1 MKEMKSK
8 KNKIKSLVGVVCLLL
23 MFIIGNVYPTYT
35 FAQVSESEIESEETR
50 ETASKDNKE
59 EKEVRFPNKLE
70 AKEPPSDNQGGDS
83 QSDSINKGISTAEV
97 SAKAELI
104 ENVNNA
110 NQDYPIH
117 HGESTGDESDKYFA
131 DARQFITFKT
141 KSGKTFHLII
151 NYDEEGQNVK
161 LLTEVSEDDL
171 LNMVEAKEKPK
182 EEVKKIE
189 EVPPPTE
196 ETKEEPVKEEPKKKE
211 ESKGAG
217 LYIFLGLF
225 VMTVVGAGYYFKIY
239 KKKQEESEDDEDYN
253 ELEDDY
259 ESGDNIEESEETTEE
274 EEKEE
279 VDDMAI
285 DAYEDEDDE

>member
-8 KNKIKSLVGVVCLLL
+8 KNKIKSLVGVICLLM

-70 AKEPPSDNQGGDS
+70 AKEPPSDNQLGS
-83 QSDSINKGISTAEV
+83 QSDGINKGIPTAEG
-97 SAKAELI
+97 SAKADLI

-117 HGESTGDESDKYFA
+117 HGESTGDESGKYFA

-151 NYDEEGQNVK
+151 NYDEEGQNVM

-182 EEVKKIE
+182 DEVKKIE
-189 EVPPPTE
+189 AVPPPTE
-196 ETKEEPVKEEPKKKE
+196 ATKEEPVKEEPKKME
-211 ESKGAG
+211 ESKGLG
-217 LYIFLGLF
+217 MYIFLGLL
-225 VMTVVGAGYYFKIY
+225 VMAVVGAGYYFKIY

-259 ESGDNIEESEETTEE
+259 ESEDNVEVLEEAPEE
-274 EEKEE
+274 EEQEE

-285 DAYEDEDDE
+285 DAYDDDE

>member
-8 KNKIKSLVGVVCLLL
+8 KNRVKRLVGVICLLM

-50 ETASKDNKE
+50 ETALEKDNGE
-59 EKEVRFPNKLE
+59 REVRFPNKLE
-70 AKEPPSDNQGGDS
+70 AKEPQSDNQVGS
-83 QSDSINKGISTAEV
+83 KSDGINKGIPTAEG

-110 NQDYPIH
+110 NQDYPIY
-117 HGESTGDESDKYFA
+117 HGESTENESSKYFA

-151 NYDEEGQNVK
+151 NYDEEGQNVM

-196 ETKEEPVKEEPKKKE
+196 TTKDEQVKEEPKKKE

-217 LYIFLGLF
+217 LYVFLGLL
-225 VMTVVGAGYYFKIY
+225 VMAVVGAGYYFKIY
-239 KKKQEESEDDEDYN
+239 KKNQEESEDDEDYN

-259 ESGDNIEESEETTEE
+259 ESEDNVEEPSEE
-274 EEKEE
+274 EEQEQE
-279 VDDMAI
+279 QVDDMAI
-285 DAYEDEDDE
+285 DAYEDDDNE

>member
-8 KNKIKSLVGVVCLLL
+8 KNRVKRLVGVICLLV
-23 MFIIGNVYPTYT
+23 MFIIGNVYPIPT
-35 FAQVSESEIESEETR
+35 FAQVNESEIETEAIKEAAL
-50 ETASKDNKE
+50 EKDNGE
-59 EKEVRFPNKLE
+59 REVRFPNKLE
-70 AKEPPSDNQGGDS
+70 AKEPPSDNQLGS
-83 QSDSINKGISTAEV
+83 QSDSINKGIPTAEG

-117 HGESTGDESDKYFA
+117 HGESAGDESGKYFA

-151 NYDEEGQNVK
+151 NYDEEGQNVM

-196 ETKEEPVKEEPKKKE
+196 ATKEEPVKEEPKKKE

-225 VMTVVGAGYYFKIY
+225 VMAVVGSGYYFKIY
-239 KKKQEESEDDEDYN
+239 KKKQEESDDEDYN

-259 ESGDNIEESEETTEE
+259 ESEDNIEEPSEE
-274 EEKEE
+274 EEQEE

-285 DAYEDEDDE
+285 DAYGEDDNE

>member
-1 MKEMKSK
+1 MKETKSK
-8 KNKIKSLVGVVCLLL
+8 KNRVKRLVGVLCLLV
-23 MFIIGNVYPTYT
+23 MFVVGTVYPTYI
-35 FAQVSESEIESEETR
+35 FAQVNESEIETEAIK

-59 EKEVRFPNKLE
+59 EREVRFPNKLE
-70 AKEPPSDNQGGDS
+70 AKEPPSDNQVGS
-83 QSDSINKGISTAEV
+83 QSDGINKGIPTVEG

-110 NQDYPIH
+110 NQSYPIY
-117 HGESTGDESDKYFA
+117 HGESTGDESGKYFA

-151 NYDEEGQNVK
+151 NYDEEGQNVM

-196 ETKEEPVKEEPKKKE
+196 ATKEEPVKDEPKKKE

-217 LYIFLGLF
+217 LYIFLGLL
-225 VMTVVGAGYYFKIY
+225 VMAVVGAGYYFKIY

-259 ESGDNIEESEETTEE
+259 ESEDNIEEPEEIPEE
-274 EEKEE
+274 EEQEE

-285 DAYEDEDDE
+285 DAYEEDYDE

>member
-1 MKEMKSK
+1 MKETKSK
-8 KNKIKSLVGVVCLLL
+8 KNRVKRLVGVICLLL
-23 MFIIGNVYPTYT
+23 MFIIGNIYPTYV
-35 FAQVSESEIESEETR
+35 FAQVNESEIESEETR
-50 ETASKDNKE
+50 ETALEKDNGE
-59 EKEVRFPNKLE
+59 REVRFPNKLE
-70 AKEPPSDNQGGDS
+70 AKEPPSDNQVGS
-83 QSDSINKGISTAEV
+83 QSDGINKGIPTAEG
-97 SAKAELI
+97 SAKADLI

-110 NQDYPIH
+110 NQSYPIY
-117 HGESTGDESDKYFA
+117 HGENTGDESGKYFA

-151 NYDEEGQNVK
+151 NYDEERQNVV

-189 EVPPPTE
+189 EISPPTE
-196 ETKEEPVKEEPKKKE
+196 ATKEEPVKEEPKKKE
-211 ESKGAG
+211 KSKGTG
-217 LYIFLGLF
+217 LYIFLGLL
-225 VMTVVGAGYYFKIY
+225 VMAVVGAGYYFKIY

-259 ESGDNIEESEETTEE
+259 ESEYNIEEPEKISEE
-274 EEKEE
+274 EEQEE

-285 DAYEDEDDE
+285 DAYEEDDDE

>member
-8 KNKIKSLVGVVCLLL
+8 KNKLKKLIGVIYLLV
-23 MFIIGNVYPTYT
+23 MFIIGNIYPTYI
-35 FAQVSESEIESEETR
+35 FAQVNESEIESEETR
-50 ETASKDNKE
+50 ETALEKDNGE
-59 EKEVRFPNKLE
+59 REVRFPNKLE
-70 AKEPPSDNQGGDS
+70 AKEPPSDNQVGS
-83 QSDSINKGISTAEV
+83 QSDSINKGITTVEG

-117 HGESTGDESDKYFA
+117 HGESTGDENGKYFA

-151 NYDEEGQNVK
+151 NYDEEGQNVM

-196 ETKEEPVKEEPKKKE
+196 ATKEETVKEEPKKKE

-217 LYIFLGLF
+217 LYIFLGLL
-225 VMTVVGAGYYFKIY
+225 VMAVVGAGYYFKIY
-239 KKKQEESEDDEDYN
+239 KKKQEESEDEEDYN

-259 ESGDNIEESEETTEE
+259 ESEDNVEVLEETLEE
-274 EEKEE
+274 AEQEE

-285 DAYEDEDDE
+285 DAYEEDDDE

>member
-1 MKEMKSK
+1 MKETKSK
-8 KNKIKSLVGVVCLLL
+8 KNRVKRLVGVICLLV
-23 MFIIGNVYPTYT
+23 MFVVGNVYPTYT
-35 FAQVSESEIESEETR
+35 FAQVNESEIESEETR
-50 ETASKDNKE
+50 ETALEKDNWE
-59 EKEVRFPNKLE
+59 REVRFPNKLE
-70 AKEPPSDNQGGDS
+70 AKEPPSDNQVGS
-83 QSDSINKGISTAEV
+83 QSDGINKGIPTVEG

-110 NQDYPIH
+110 NQSYPIY
-117 HGESTGDESDKYFA
+117 HGESTGDESGKYFA

-151 NYDEEGQNVK
+151 NYDEEGQNVM

-171 LNMVEAKEKPK
+171 LNMVEVKEKPK

-189 EVPPPTE
+189 EVPLPTE
-196 ETKEEPVKEEPKKKE
+196 ATKEEQVKEEPKKKE

-217 LYIFLGLF
+217 LYIFLGLL
-225 VMTVVGAGYYFKIY
+225 VMAVVGAGYYFKIY
-239 KKKQEESEDDEDYN
+239 KKKQEESEDEEDYN

-259 ESGDNIEESEETTEE
+259 ESEDNIEEPEEIPEE
-274 EEKEE
+274 EEQEE

-285 DAYEDEDDE
+285 DAYEEDYDE

>member
-8 KNKIKSLVGVVCLLL
+8 KNKVKRLVGVICLLL
-23 MFIIGNVYPTYT
+23 MFIIGNVYPIPT
-35 FAQVSESEIESEETR
+35 FAQVNESEIETEAIK
-50 ETASKDNKE
+50 ETALEKDNGE
-59 EKEVRFPNKLE
+59 REVRFPNKLE
-70 AKEPPSDNQGGDS
+70 AKEPPSDNQVGS
-83 QSDSINKGISTAEV
+83 QSDSINKGIPTAEG
-97 SAKAELI
+97 SAKADLI

-117 HGESTGDESDKYFA
+117 HRESTGDGSDKYFA

-151 NYDEEGQNVK
+151 NYDEEGQNVM

-171 LNMVEAKEKPK
+171 LNMVEEKEKPK

-189 EVPPPTE
+189 EVPLPTE
-196 ETKEEPVKEEPKKKE
+196 ATKEEQVKEESKKKE
-211 ESKGAG
+211 ESKGTG
-217 LYIFLGLF
+217 LYIFLGLL
-225 VMTVVGAGYYFKIY
+225 VMAVIGAGYYFKIY

-259 ESGDNIEESEETTEE
+259 ESEDNIEEPEEIHVEE
-274 EEKEE
+274 EQEE

-285 DAYEDEDDE
+285 DTYDEDE

>member
-8 KNKIKSLVGVVCLLL
+8 KNRVKRLVGVICLLM
-23 MFIIGNVYPTYT
+23 MFFIGNIYPTYI
-35 FAQVSESEIESEETR
+35 FAQVNESEIETEAIKEAT
-50 ETASKDNKE
+50 SKDNKE
-59 EKEVRFPNKLE
+59 EREVRFPNKLE
-70 AKEPPSDNQGGDS
+70 AKEPPSDNQVGS
-83 QSDSINKGISTAEV
+83 QRDIINKGIPTTEG

-110 NQDYPIH
+110 NQGYPIH
-117 HGESTGDESDKYFA
+117 HGESTGDESGKYFA

-151 NYDEEGQNVK
+151 NYDEEGQNVM

-196 ETKEEPVKEEPKKKE
+196 ATKEEPVKDEPKKKE

-217 LYIFLGLF
+217 LYIFLGLL
-225 VMTVVGAGYYFKIY
+225 VMAVVGAGYYFKIY

-259 ESGDNIEESEETTEE
+259 ESEDNIEEPEEIPEGEE
-274 EEKEE
+274 QEE

-285 DAYEDEDDE
+285 DAYEEDDDE

>member
-1 MKEMKSK
+1 MKEIKSK
-8 KNKIKSLVGVVCLLL
+8 KNKVKRLVGVICLLL
-23 MFIIGNVYPTYT
+23 MFIIGNICPTYI
-35 FAQVSESEIESEETR
+35 FAQVNESEIESEETS
-50 ETASKDNKE
+50 ETALEKDNGE
-59 EKEVRFPNKLE
+59 REVRFPNKLE
-70 AKEPPSDNQGGDS
+70 AKEPPSDNQLGS
-83 QSDSINKGISTAEV
+83 QTDGINKGIPTAEG

-117 HGESTGDESDKYFA
+117 HGESMGDESGKYFA

-151 NYDEEGQNVK
+151 NYDEEGQNVM

-189 EVPPPTE
+189 EVQLPTE
-196 ETKEEPVKEEPKKKE
+196 ATKEEPVKEELKKKE
-211 ESKGAG
+211 ESKGTG
-217 LYIFLGLF
+217 LYIFLGLL
-225 VMTVVGAGYYFKIY
+225 VMAVVGAGYYFKIY
-239 KKKQEESEDDEDYN
+239 KKNQEESEDDEDYN

-259 ESGDNIEESEETTEE
+259 ESGDNVEEPEETPEE
-274 EEKEE
+274 E
-279 VDDMAI
+279 VYDMAI
-285 DAYEDEDDE
+285 DAYGEDDNE

>member
-1 MKEMKSK
+1 MKETKSK
-8 KNKIKSLVGVVCLLL
+8 KNRVKRLVGVICLLV
-23 MFIIGNVYPTYT
+23 MFVVGNVYPTYT
-35 FAQVSESEIESEETR
+35 FAQVNESEIESEETR
-50 ETASKDNKE
+50 ETALEKDNGE
-59 EKEVRFPNKLE
+59 REVRFPNKLE
-70 AKEPPSDNQGGDS
+70 AKEPPSDNQVGS
-83 QSDSINKGISTAEV
+83 QSDGINKGIP
-97 SAKAELI
+97 
-104 ENVNNA
+104 A
-110 NQDYPIH
+110 NQGYPIY
-117 HGESTGDESDKYFA
+117 HGESTGDESGKYFA

-151 NYDEEGQNVK
+151 NYDEEGQNVM

-196 ETKEEPVKEEPKKKE
+196 ATKEEPVKDEPKKKE

-217 LYIFLGLF
+217 LYIFLGLL
-225 VMTVVGAGYYFKIY
+225 VMAVVGAGYYFKIY

-259 ESGDNIEESEETTEE
+259 ESEDNIEEPEEIPEE
-274 EEKEE
+274 EEQEE

-285 DAYEDEDDE
+285 DAYEEDYDE

>member
-8 KNKIKSLVGVVCLLL
+8 KNKVKRLVGVICLLV
-23 MFIIGNVYPTYT
+23 MFIIGNVYPTCV
-35 FAQVSESEIESEETR
+35 FAQVNESEIETEAIK
-50 ETASKDNKE
+50 ETALEKDNGE
-59 EKEVRFPNKLE
+59 REVRFPNKLE
-70 AKEPPSDNQGGDS
+70 AKEPPSDNQVGS
-83 QSDSINKGISTAEV
+83 QSDSINKGIPTAEG

-110 NQDYPIH
+110 NQGYPIH
-117 HGESTGDESDKYFA
+117 HGESTGDESGKYFA

-151 NYDEEGQNVK
+151 NYDEEGQNVM

-217 LYIFLGLF
+217 LYIFLGLL
-225 VMTVVGAGYYFKIY
+225 VMAVVGAGYYFKIY
-239 KKKQEESEDDEDYN
+239 KKKHEESEDDEDYN

-259 ESGDNIEESEETTEE
+259 ESEDNIEEPEE
-274 EEKEE
+274 EEQEE

>member
-8 KNKIKSLVGVVCLLL
+8 KNRVKRLVGVICLLV
-23 MFIIGNVYPTYT
+23 MFIIGNVHPIYV
-35 FAQVSESEIESEETR
+35 FAQVNESEIETEETR

-83 QSDSINKGISTAEV
+83 QSDSINKGIPTAEV

-117 HGESTGDESDKYFA
+117 HGESTEDESGKYFA

-151 NYDEEGQNVK
+151 NYDEEGQNVM

-171 LNMVEAKEKPK
+171 LNMVEVKEKPK

-189 EVPPPTE
+189 EVPLPTE
-196 ETKEEPVKEEPKKKE
+196 ATKEEQVKEEPKKKE
-211 ESKGAG
+211 ESKGTG
-217 LYIFLGLF
+217 LYIFLGLL
-225 VMTVVGAGYYFKIY
+225 VMAVVGTGYYFKIY

-259 ESGDNIEESEETTEE
+259 ESEDNVEVLEETLE
-274 EEKEE
+274 EE

-285 DAYEDEDDE
+285 DAYEDEE

>member
-8 KNKIKSLVGVVCLLL
+8 KNRVKRLVGVICLLM
-23 MFIIGNVYPTYT
+23 MFFIGNIYPTYI
-35 FAQVSESEIESEETR
+35 FAQVNESEIESEETR
-50 ETASKDNKE
+50 ETALEKDNGE
-59 EKEVRFPNKLE
+59 REVRFPNKLE
-70 AKEPPSDNQGGDS
+70 AKEPPSDNQVSS
-83 QSDSINKGISTAEV
+83 QSDSINKGIPTTEV

-110 NQDYPIH
+110 NQGYPIH
-117 HGESTGDESDKYFA
+117 HGESTGDESGKYFA

-151 NYDEEGQNVK
+151 NYDEKGQNVM

-196 ETKEEPVKEEPKKKE
+196 ATKEAPIKDEPKKKE
-211 ESKGAG
+211 ESKGTG
-217 LYIFLGLF
+217 LYIFLGLL
-225 VMTVVGAGYYFKIY
+225 VMAVVGAGYYFKIY

-259 ESGDNIEESEETTEE
+259 ESEDNIEEPEEIPEGEE
-274 EEKEE
+274 QEE

-285 DAYEDEDDE
+285 DAYEEDDDE

>member
-1 MKEMKSK
+1 MKETKSK
-8 KNKIKSLVGVVCLLL
+8 KNRVKRLVGVICLLV
-23 MFIIGNVYPTYT
+23 MFVVGNVYPTYT
-35 FAQVSESEIESEETR
+35 FAQVNESEIESEETR
-50 ETASKDNKE
+50 ETALEKDNGE
-59 EKEVRFPNKLE
+59 REVRFPNKLE
-70 AKEPPSDNQGGDS
+70 AKEPPSDNQVGS
-83 QSDSINKGISTAEV
+83 QSDGINKGIPTVEG

-110 NQDYPIH
+110 NQSYPIY
-117 HGESTGDESDKYFA
+117 HGESTGDESGKYFA

-151 NYDEEGQNVK
+151 NYDEEGQNVM

-171 LNMVEAKEKPK
+171 LNMVEAKEKTK

-189 EVPPPTE
+189 EIPLPTE
-196 ETKEEPVKEEPKKKE
+196 ATKEEPVKEESKKKE

-217 LYIFLGLF
+217 LYIFLGLL
-225 VMTVVGAGYYFKIY
+225 VMAVVGAGYYFKIY
-239 KKKQEESEDDEDYN
+239 KKRQEESEDDEDYN

-259 ESGDNIEESEETTEE
+259 ESEDNIEEPEKISEE
-274 EEKEE
+274 EEQEE

-285 DAYEDEDDE
+285 DVYEEDDDE

>member
-8 KNKIKSLVGVVCLLL
+8 KNRVKRLVGVICLLV
-23 MFIIGNVYPTYT
+23 MFIIGNVYPTYV
-35 FAQVSESEIESEETR
+35 FAQVNESEIETEAIK
-50 ETASKDNKE
+50 ETALEKDNGE
-59 EKEVRFPNKLE
+59 REVRFPNKLE
-70 AKEPPSDNQGGDS
+70 AKEPPSDNQLGS
-83 QSDSINKGISTAEV
+83 QSDGINKGIPTAEG
-97 SAKAELI
+97 SAKADLI

-117 HGESTGDESDKYFA
+117 HGESTRDESGKHFA

-151 NYDEEGQNVK
+151 NYDEEGQNVI

-171 LNMVEAKEKPK
+171 LNMVEAKEKTK

-189 EVPPPTE
+189 EVPLPTE
-196 ETKEEPVKEEPKKKE
+196 ATKEEPVKEEPKKKE

-217 LYIFLGLF
+217 LYIFLGLL

-239 KKKQEESEDDEDYN
+239 KKNQEESEDEEDYN

-259 ESGDNIEESEETTEE
+259 ESEDNIEEPEETAEE
-274 EEKEE
+274 EEQEE
-279 VDDMAI
+279 VEDMEI
-285 DAYEDEDDE
+285 DNYEEDDD

>member
-1 MKEMKSK
+1 MKETKSK
-8 KNKIKSLVGVVCLLL
+8 KNKVKRLVGIICLLL
-23 MFIIGNVYPTYT
+23 MFIIGNIYPAYT
-35 FAQVSESEIESEETR
+35 FAQVSESEIETEETR

-70 AKEPPSDNQGGDS
+70 AKEPPSDNQVGS
-83 QSDSINKGISTAEV
+83 QSDGINKGIPTVEG

-110 NQDYPIH
+110 NQSYPIY
-117 HGESTGDESDKYFA
+117 HGESTGDESGKYFA

-151 NYDEEGQNVK
+151 NYDEEGQNVM

-196 ETKEEPVKEEPKKKE
+196 ATKEEPVKEEPKKKE

-217 LYIFLGLF
+217 LYIFLGLL
-225 VMTVVGAGYYFKIY
+225 VMAVVGAGYYFKIY

-259 ESGDNIEESEETTEE
+259 ESEDNIEEP
-274 EEKEE
+274 EE

>member
-1 MKEMKSK
+1 MNKTKSK
-8 KNKIKSLVGVVCLLL
+8 KNKVKRLVGVICLLV
-23 MFIIGNVYPTYT
+23 MFIIGNVYPIPT
-35 FAQVSESEIESEETR
+35 FAQVNESEIETEAIK
-50 ETASKDNKE
+50 ETALEKDNGE
-59 EKEVRFPNKLE
+59 REVRFPNKLE
-70 AKEPPSDNQGGDS
+70 AKEPPSDNQVGS
-83 QSDSINKGISTAEV
+83 QSDSINKGIPTAEG

-117 HGESTGDESDKYFA
+117 HGEGTGDESGKYFA

-151 NYDEEGQNVK
+151 NYDEAGQNVM

-182 EEVKKIE
+182 EEVKRIE

-196 ETKEEPVKEEPKKKE
+196 ATKEEPVKEEPKKKE
-211 ESKGAG
+211 ESKGEG
-217 LYIFLGLF
+217 LYIFLGLL
-225 VMTVVGAGYYFKIY
+225 VMAVVGAGYYFKIY

-259 ESGDNIEESEETTEE
+259 ESEDNIEEPEETPEE
-274 EEKEE
+274 EEQEE

-285 DAYEDEDDE
+285 DAYEDEDEE

>member
-1 MKEMKSK
+1 MKKIKSK
-8 KNKIKSLVGVVCLLL
+8 KNRVKRLVGVICLLV
-23 MFIIGNVYPTYT
+23 MFIIGNVYPTYI
-35 FAQVSESEIESEETR
+35 FAQVNESEIESEETR
-50 ETASKDNKE
+50 ETALEKDNGE
-59 EKEVRFPNKLE
+59 REVRFPNKLE
-70 AKEPPSDNQGGDS
+70 AKEPPSDNQVSS
-83 QSDSINKGISTAEV
+83 QSDSINKGIPTTEV

-117 HGESTGDESDKYFA
+117 HGESTGDESGKYFA

-151 NYDEEGQNVK
+151 NYDEEGQNVM

-182 EEVKKIE
+182 DEVKKIE
-189 EVPPPTE
+189 EGPLPTE
-196 ETKEEPVKEEPKKKE
+196 ATKEEPVKEEPKKKE

-217 LYIFLGLF
+217 LYIFLGLL
-225 VMTVVGAGYYFKIY
+225 VMAVVGAGYYFKIY
-239 KKKQEESEDDEDYN
+239 KKKQEESEDEEDYN

-259 ESGDNIEESEETTEE
+259 ESEDNVEETPEE
-274 EEKEE
+274 EEQEE

-285 DAYEDEDDE
+285 DTYEDEEDE

>member
-8 KNKIKSLVGVVCLLL
+8 KNRVKRLVGVICLLM

-35 FAQVSESEIESEETR
+35 FAQVNESEIESEETR
-50 ETASKDNKE
+50 ETALEKDNGE
-59 EKEVRFPNKLE
+59 REVRFPNKLE
-70 AKEPPSDNQGGDS
+70 AKEPPSDNQLGS
-83 QSDSINKGISTAEV
+83 QSDGINKGIPTAEG
-97 SAKAELI
+97 SAKSELI

-110 NQDYPIH
+110 NQGYPIY
-117 HGESTGDESDKYFA
+117 HGESAGDESGKYFA

-151 NYDEEGQNVK
+151 NYDEEGQNVM

-171 LNMVEAKEKPK
+171 LNMVEVKEKPK

-196 ETKEEPVKEEPKKKE
+196 ATKEEPVKEEPKKKE

-217 LYIFLGLF
+217 LYIFLGLL

-239 KKKQEESEDDEDYN
+239 KKNQEESEDEEDYN

-259 ESGDNIEESEETTEE
+259 ESEDNIEEPEEIPEE
-274 EEKEE
+274 EEQEE
-279 VDDMAI
+279 VEDMAI
-285 DAYEDEDDE
+285 DTYEDDDE

>member
-1 MKEMKSK
+1 MKETKSK
-8 KNKIKSLVGVVCLLL
+8 KNRVKRLVGVICLLV
-23 MFIIGNVYPTYT
+23 MFVVGNVYPTYT
-35 FAQVSESEIESEETR
+35 FAQVNESEIESEETR
-50 ETASKDNKE
+50 ETALEKDNGE
-59 EKEVRFPNKLE
+59 REVRFPNKLE
-70 AKEPPSDNQGGDS
+70 AKEPPSDNQVGS
-83 QSDSINKGISTAEV
+83 QSDGINKGIPTVEG

-110 NQDYPIH
+110 NQSYPIY
-117 HGESTGDESDKYFA
+117 HGESTGDESGKYFA

-151 NYDEEGQNVK
+151 NYDEEGQNVM

-196 ETKEEPVKEEPKKKE
+196 ATKEEPVKDEPKKKE

-217 LYIFLGLF
+217 LYIFLGLL
-225 VMTVVGAGYYFKIY
+225 VMAVVGAGYYFKIY
-239 KKKQEESEDDEDYN
+239 KKKQEKSEDDEDYN

-259 ESGDNIEESEETTEE
+259 ESGDNVEEPEETQEE
-274 EEKEE
+274 VEQEE

-285 DAYEDEDDE
+285 DAY

>member
-8 KNKIKSLVGVVCLLL
+8 KNKVKSLVGVICLLL

-35 FAQVSESEIESEETR
+35 FAQVNESEETR
-50 ETASKDNKE
+50 ETALEKDNGE
-59 EKEVRFPNKLE
+59 REVRFPNKLE
-70 AKEPPSDNQGGDS
+70 AKEPPSDNQVGS
-83 QSDSINKGISTAEV
+83 QSDSINKGIPTAEG

-104 ENVNNA
+104 ENINNA

-117 HGESTGDESDKYFA
+117 HGESMENESGKYFA

-151 NYDEEGQNVK
+151 NYDEEGQNVM

-171 LNMVEAKEKPK
+171 LNMVEAKEKTK

-189 EVPPPTE
+189 EIPPPTE
-196 ETKEEPVKEEPKKKE
+196 ATKEEPVKEEPKKKE
-211 ESKGAG
+211 ESKGLG
-217 LYIFLGLF
+217 MYIFLGLL
-225 VMTVVGAGYYFKIY
+225 VMAVVGAGYYFKIY
-239 KKKQEESEDDEDYN
+239 KKNQEESEDDEDYN

-259 ESGDNIEESEETTEE
+259 ESGDNVEVPEEAPEE
-274 EEKEE
+274 EEQEE

-285 DAYEDEDDE
+285 DAYEEEDDE

>member
-1 MKEMKSK
+1 MNKTKSK
-8 KNKIKSLVGVVCLLL
+8 KNKVKRLVGVICLLV
-23 MFIIGNVYPTYT
+23 MFIIGNIYPTHI
-35 FAQVSESEIESEETR
+35 FAQVNESEIESEAIK
-50 ETASKDNKE
+50 ETALEKDNGE
-59 EKEVRFPNKLE
+59 REVRFPNKLE
-70 AKEPPSDNQGGDS
+70 AKEPPSDNQGGNS
-83 QSDSINKGISTAEV
+83 QSDGINKGIPTAEG

-110 NQDYPIH
+110 NQDYPIY
-117 HGESTGDESDKYFA
+117 HGESTGDESGKYFA

-151 NYDEEGQNVK
+151 NYDEEGQNVM

-189 EVPPPTE
+189 EVPLPTE
-196 ETKEEPVKEEPKKKE
+196 ATKEEPVKEEPKKKE
-211 ESKGAG
+211 ESKGGG
-217 LYIFLGLF
+217 LYIFLGLL
-225 VMTVVGAGYYFKIY
+225 VMAVVGAGYYFKIY

-259 ESGDNIEESEETTEE
+259 ESEDNVEEPEEIPEE
-274 EEKEE
+274 AEQEE
-279 VDDMAI
+279 VEDMAI
-285 DAYEDEDDE
+285 DAYEEEDDE

>member
-1 MKEMKSK
+1 MKETKSK
-8 KNKIKSLVGVVCLLL
+8 KNKVKRLVGVICLLV
-23 MFIIGNVYPTYT
+23 MFIIGNVHPTYT
-35 FAQVSESEIESEETR
+35 FAQVNESEIESEETQ
-50 ETASKDNKE
+50 ETALEKDNGE
-59 EKEVRFPNKLE
+59 REVRFPNKLE
-70 AKEPPSDNQGGDS
+70 AKEPPSDNQVGS
-83 QSDSINKGISTAEV
+83 QRDSINKGIPTAEG

-117 HGESTGDESDKYFA
+117 HGESTENESSKYFA

-151 NYDEEGQNVK
+151 NYDEEGQNVM

-189 EVPPPTE
+189 DVPPPTE
-196 ETKEEPVKEEPKKKE
+196 ATKEEPVKEEPKKKE

-217 LYIFLGLF
+217 LYIFLGLL
-225 VMTVVGAGYYFKIY
+225 VMAVVGAGYYFKIY
-239 KKKQEESEDDEDYN
+239 KKKQEASEDDEDYN

-259 ESGDNIEESEETTEE
+259 ESEDNVEIAEETLEE
-274 EEKEE
+274 EEQEE

-285 DAYEDEDDE
+285 DTYEDDDDE

>member
-1 MKEMKSK
+1 MKETKSK
-8 KNKIKSLVGVVCLLL
+8 KNKIKSLVGVICLLL
-23 MFIIGNVYPTYT
+23 MFIIGNVHPTYI
-35 FAQVSESEIESEETR
+35 FAQVSESEIKTEATR
-50 ETASKDNKE
+50 ETALEKDNGE
-59 EKEVRFPNKLE
+59 REVRFPNKLE
-70 AKEPPSDNQGGDS
+70 AKEPPSDNQVGS
-83 QSDSINKGISTAEV
+83 QSDSINKGIPTVEV

-117 HGESTGDESDKYFA
+117 HGESTGNESGKYFA

-151 NYDEEGQNVK
+151 NYDEEGQNVM

-171 LNMVEAKEKPK
+171 LNMVEAKEKTK

-189 EVPPPTE
+189 EVPLPTE
-196 ETKEEPVKEEPKKKE
+196 ATKEEPVKEEPKKKE
-211 ESKGAG
+211 ESKGGG
-217 LYIFLGLF
+217 LYIFLGLL
-225 VMTVVGAGYYFKIY
+225 VMAVIGAGYYFKIY
-239 KKKQEESEDDEDYN
+239 KKKQEESEDDEDYD

-259 ESGDNIEESEETTEE
+259 ESEDNVEVPEETLEE
-274 EEKEE
+274 EEQEE

-285 DAYEDEDDE
+285 DAYEEDDE

>member
-1 MKEMKSK
+1 MKEIKSK
-8 KNKIKSLVGVVCLLL
+8 KNRVKSLVGVICLLVML
-23 MFIIGNVYPTYT
+23 IIGSIYPTYV

-50 ETASKDNKE
+50 ETAGKDNKE
-59 EKEVRFPNKLE
+59 EREVRFPNKLE
-70 AKEPPSDNQGGDS
+70 AKEPPSDNQVGS
-83 QSDSINKGISTAEV
+83 QSDSINKGIPTAEG

-104 ENVNNA
+104 ENINNA

-117 HGESTGDESDKYFA
+117 HGESVENESGKYFA

-151 NYDEEGQNVK
+151 NYDEEGQNVM

-196 ETKEEPVKEEPKKKE
+196 ATKEEPVKDEPKKKE

-217 LYIFLGLF
+217 LYIFLGLL
-225 VMTVVGAGYYFKIY
+225 VMAVVGAGYYFKIY
-239 KKKQEESEDDEDYN
+239 KKNQEESEDEDYN

-259 ESGDNIEESEETTEE
+259 ESEGDVEGLEETPEE
-274 EEKEE
+274 QEKEE

-285 DAYEDEDDE
+285 DAYEDEDEE

>member
-1 MKEMKSK
+1 MKETKSK
-8 KNKIKSLVGVVCLLL
+8 KNKVKRLVGVICLLM

-35 FAQVSESEIESEETR
+35 FAQVNESEIETEAIKEA
-50 ETASKDNKE
+50 ASKDNKKE
-59 EKEVRFPNKLE
+59 EREVRFPNKLE
-70 AKEPPSDNQGGDS
+70 AKEPPSDNQGGGS
-83 QSDSINKGISTAEV
+83 QSDGINKGIPTVEG

-104 ENVNNA
+104 ENVNNS

-117 HGESTGDESDKYFA
+117 HGESTGDESGKYFA

-151 NYDEEGQNVK
+151 NYDEEGQNVI

-171 LNMVEAKEKPK
+171 LNMVEVKEKPK
-182 EEVKKIE
+182 EEIKKIE

-196 ETKEEPVKEEPKKKE
+196 VTKEEPVKEEPKKKE

-217 LYIFLGLF
+217 LYIFLGLL
-225 VMTVVGAGYYFKIY
+225 VMAVVGAGYYFKIY

-259 ESGDNIEESEETTEE
+259 ESEDNVEEPEEIHEE
-274 EEKEE
+274 AEQEE

-285 DAYEDEDDE
+285 DAYEEDDE

>member
-8 KNKIKSLVGVVCLLL
+8 KNRVKRLVGVICLLV
-23 MFIIGNVYPTYT
+23 MFIIGNVYPTYV
-35 FAQVSESEIESEETR
+35 FAQVNESEIETEAIK
-50 ETASKDNKE
+50 ETALEKDNGE
-59 EKEVRFPNKLE
+59 REVRFPNKLE
-70 AKEPPSDNQGGDS
+70 AKEPPSDNQVGS
-83 QSDSINKGISTAEV
+83 QNDSINKGIPTAEG

-104 ENVNNA
+104 ENVNNS

-117 HGESTGDESDKYFA
+117 HGESTGDESGKYFA

-151 NYDEEGQNVK
+151 NYDEEGQNVM

-189 EVPPPTE
+189 EVPLPT
-196 ETKEEPVKEEPKKKE
+196 EEPVKNEPKKKE

-217 LYIFLGLF
+217 LYIFLGLL
-225 VMTVVGAGYYFKIY
+225 VMAVVGAAYYFKIY
-239 KKKQEESEDDEDYN
+239 KKKQEESENDEDYN

-259 ESGDNIEESEETTEE
+259 ESEYNIEEPEKISEE
-274 EEKEE
+274 EEQEE

-285 DAYEDEDDE
+285 DAYEEDDDE

>member
-8 KNKIKSLVGVVCLLL
+8 KNKVKRLVGVICLLV
-23 MFIIGNVYPTYT
+23 MFIIGNIYPTYI
-35 FAQVSESEIESEETR
+35 FAQVNESEIETEETR

-70 AKEPPSDNQGGDS
+70 AKEPPSDNQIGS
-83 QSDSINKGISTAEV
+83 QGDSINKGIPTAEG

-117 HGESTGDESDKYFA
+117 HGESTGDESGKYFA

-151 NYDEEGQNVK
+151 NYDEEGQNVM

-189 EVPPPTE
+189 EVPLPTE
-196 ETKEEPVKEEPKKKE
+196 ATKEEPIKEEHKKKE
-211 ESKGAG
+211 VSKGGG
-217 LYIFLGLF
+217 LYVFLGLL
-225 VMTVVGAGYYFKIY
+225 VMAVVGAGYYFKIY

-259 ESGDNIEESEETTEE
+259 ESEDNIEESEEIPEE
-274 EEKEE
+274 AEQEE

-285 DAYEDEDDE
+285 DTYEEDDDE

>member
-8 KNKIKSLVGVVCLLL
+8 KNRVKRLVGVIFLLL
-23 MFIIGNVYPTYT
+23 MFIIGNVYPTYV
-35 FAQVSESEIESEETR
+35 FAQVSESEIESEAIK
-50 ETASKDNKE
+50 ETALEKDNGE
-59 EKEVRFPNKLE
+59 REVRFPNKLE
-70 AKEPPSDNQGGDS
+70 AKEPPSDNQVGS
-83 QSDSINKGISTAEV
+83 QSDSINKGIPTAEG

-117 HGESTGDESDKYFA
+117 HGESTGDESGKYFA

-151 NYDEEGQNVK
+151 NYDEEGQNVM

-189 EVPPPTE
+189 EVPLPTE
-196 ETKEEPVKEEPKKKE
+196 ELIKEEHKKKE
-211 ESKGAG
+211 VSKGGG
-217 LYIFLGLF
+217 LYIFLGLL
-225 VMTVVGAGYYFKIY
+225 VMAVAGAGYYFKIY
-239 KKKQEESEDDEDYN
+239 KKRQEESEDDEDYN

-259 ESGDNIEESEETTEE
+259 ESEDSIEEPEEIPEE
-274 EEKEE
+274 EEQEE

-285 DAYEDEDDE
+285 DAYEEDE

>member
-1 MKEMKSK
+1 MKEIKSK
-8 KNKIKSLVGVVCLLL
+8 KNRVKRLVGVICLLV
-23 MFIIGNVYPTYT
+23 MFIIGNIYPTHI
-35 FAQVSESEIESEETR
+35 FAQVNESEIESEAIK
-50 ETASKDNKE
+50 ETALEKDNGE
-59 EKEVRFPNKLE
+59 REVRFPNKLE
-70 AKEPPSDNQGGDS
+70 AKEPPSDNQGGNS
-83 QSDSINKGISTAEV
+83 QSDGINKGIPTAEG

-117 HGESTGDESDKYFA
+117 HGESTGDESGKYFA

-141 KSGKTFHLII
+141 KAGKPFHLII
-151 NYDEEGQNVK
+151 NYDEEGQNVM

-171 LNMVEAKEKPK
+171 LNMVEAKEKLK

-196 ETKEEPVKEEPKKKE
+196 ATKEEPVKEEPKKKE
-211 ESKGAG
+211 ESRGAG
-217 LYIFLGLF
+217 LYIFLGLL
-225 VMTVVGAGYYFKIY
+225 VMAVVGAGYYFKIY
-239 KKKQEESEDDEDYN
+239 KKNQEESEDDEDYN

-259 ESGDNIEESEETTEE
+259 ESEDNVEEPEETKE
-274 EEKEE
+274 EE

>member
-8 KNKIKSLVGVVCLLL
+8 KNKVKSLVGVICLLL

-35 FAQVSESEIESEETR
+35 FAQVNESEETR
-50 ETASKDNKE
+50 ETALEKDNGE
-59 EKEVRFPNKLE
+59 REVRFPNKLE
-70 AKEPPSDNQGGDS
+70 AKEPPSDNQVGS
-83 QSDSINKGISTAEV
+83 QSDSINKGIPTAEG

-104 ENVNNA
+104 ENLNNA
-110 NQDYPIH
+110 NQSYPIY
-117 HGESTGDESDKYFA
+117 HGESTGDESSKYFA

-151 NYDEEGQNVK
+151 NYDEEGQNVM

-189 EVPPPTE
+189 EVPLPTE
-196 ETKEEPVKEEPKKKE
+196 ATKEEPVKEEPKKKE
-211 ESKGAG
+211 ESKGTG
-217 LYIFLGLF
+217 LYIFLGLL
-225 VMTVVGAGYYFKIY
+225 VMAVVGAGYYFKIY
-239 KKKQEESEDDEDYN
+239 KKNQEESEDEEDYN
-253 ELEDDY
+253 EIEDDY
-259 ESGDNIEESEETTEE
+259 ESEDNIEEPEETLKEE
-274 EEKEE
+274 EREE

-285 DAYEDEDDE
+285 DTYEDDEDE

>member
-1 MKEMKSK
+1 MT
-8 KNKIKSLVGVVCLLL
+8 
-23 MFIIGNVYPTYT
+23 FIIWQVICPAYI
-35 FAQVSESEIESEETR
+35 FAQVKESEIESEEIKQTLT
-50 ETASKDNKE
+50 EDKE
-59 EKEVRFPNKLE
+59 EEKSVRFPNKLE
-70 AKEPPSDNQGGDS
+70 AKEPPNNNQEADNV
-83 QSDSINKGISTAEV
+83 NKGIPTVAS
-97 SAKAELI
+97 SSKAQLV

-117 HGESTGDESDKYFA
+117 HGDSTGEENDKYSA

-151 NYDEEGQNVK
+151 NYDEEGQNVM

-189 EVPPPTE
+189 EVPRPTE
-196 ETKEEPVKEEPKKKE
+196 VTKEEPVKEEPKNKE
-211 ESKGAG
+211 VSKGTG
-217 LYIFLGLF
+217 LYIFLGLL
-225 VMTVVGAGYYFKIY
+225 VMSVVGAGYYFKIY
-239 KKKQEESEDDEDYN
+239 KKKQEKSEDDEDYN

-259 ESGDNIEESEETTEE
+259 ESGDNVEEPEETQEE
-274 EEKEE
+274 VEQEE

-285 DAYEDEDDE
+285 DAY

>member
-8 KNKIKSLVGVVCLLL
+8 KNKVKSLVGVICLLV

-35 FAQVSESEIESEETR
+35 FAQVNESEIESEETR
-50 ETASKDNKE
+50 ETALEKDNGE
-59 EKEVRFPNKLE
+59 REVRFPNKLE
-70 AKEPPSDNQGGDS
+70 AKEPQSDNQLGS
-83 QSDSINKGISTAEV
+83 QSDIINKGIPTAEG

-110 NQDYPIH
+110 NQDYPVY
-117 HGESTGDESDKYFA
+117 HGESTGDESGKYFA

-151 NYDEEGQNVK
+151 NYDEEGQNVM

-196 ETKEEPVKEEPKKKE
+196 ATKEEPLKEEPKKKE
-211 ESKGAG
+211 ESTGVG
-217 LYIFLGLF
+217 LYVFLGLL
-225 VMTVVGAGYYFKIY
+225 VMAVVGAGYYFKIY

-259 ESGDNIEESEETTEE
+259 ESEDNIEEPEETPEE
-274 EEKEE
+274 EEQEE

-285 DAYEDEDDE
+285 DAYEEDDNE